1 MSNMIGGIAGYQK
14 ATQAYKTG
22 SSVKTEKTYAKAETA
37 AGKADQNLK
46 TTTFKPVEKGSSLI
60 PKAHDKYGVTI
71 GNAQLSEKAA
81 EYYDKLKSKYND
93 MDFILV
99 SKDMKGQVAANAAL
113 YGNANK
119 PVVLIDEEKLEK
131 MATDESFRKKYEG
144 IIEMSKAQLSQAKTS
159 FASSGVGVKNFGVS
173 VDEKGN
179 TTFFATVEKKTA
191 NTAKK
196 TGNGMKERLEKSAAK
211 KKADKVKAEKA
222 AKKKAENARLDKLR
236 DKKADKAE
244 DEDEIE
250 YDESIFD
257 NEDVEYIEFRAD
269 SMDSLIRQVS
279 DFAVNNASTVLAPA
293 EESVGRNF
301 DFTF

>member
-1 MSNMIGGIAGYQK
+1 
-14 ATQAYKTG
+14 
-22 SSVKTEKTYAKAETA
+22 
-37 AGKADQNLK
+37 
-46 TTTFKPVEKGSSLI
+46 
-60 PKAHDKYGVTI
+60 
-71 GNAQLSEKAA
+71 
-81 EYYDKLKSKYND
+81 YND

-131 MATDESFRKKYEG
+131 MATDETFRKRYEG

-159 FASSGVGVKNFGVS
+159 FASSGANIKNFGVS
-173 VDEKGN
+173 VDENGN

-196 TGNGMKERLEKSAAK
+196 TGNGMKERLEKAADK
-211 KKADKVKAEKA
+211 KKAEKAKAQKA
-222 AKKKAENARLDKLR
+222 AKKKAEEAKLDKLR

-244 DEDEIE
+244 DDDEIE

>member
-99 SKDMKGQVAANAAL
+99 SKDMKDQAQANAGAF
-113 YGNANK
+113 ANPNK
-119 PVVLIDEEKLEK
+119 MVVLIDEDKIEQ
-131 MATDESFRKKYEG
+131 MA
-144 IIEMSKAQLSQAKTS
+144 
-159 FASSGVGVKNFGVS
+159 
-173 VDEKGN
+173 VDEKFRAQYEGLIEKAAN
-179 TTFFATVEKKTA
+179 NLSALKEKMDNSGQSSNILGYGLEVKDDGEIGFFAVLRKSAEAQKGHIEKVTEKHQAEKKA
-191 NTAKK
+191 
-196 TGNGMKERLEKSAAK
+196 AAK
-211 KKADKVKAEKA
+211 KA
-222 AKKKAENARLDKLR
+222 AKEAFEESLKP
-236 DKKADKAE
+236 E
-244 DEDEIE
+244 DTEVI
-250 YDESIFD
+250 
-257 NEDVEYIEFRAD
+257 RAD
-269 SMDSLIRQVS
+269 SIEELLQKVGDYNFADRSNIVKTEQEMQIGQSI
-279 DFAVNNASTVLAPA
+279 DFK
-293 EESVGRNF
+293 G
-301 DFTF
+301 